1 MAKAKSKVEKKV
13 KDIEESILDITDCQC
28 GEEIKRIDQI
38 EEYLVTAKDLI
49 VVHDEAIEKVEDS
62 IKSLHAKI
70 DRALSRLG
78 IG

>member
-28 GEEIKRIDQI
+28 GEEIKRIDQL

-49 VVHDEAIEKVEDS
+49 VVHDETIEKIEDS
-62 IKSLHAKI
+62 IKIWRHFSKF
-70 DRALSRLG
+70 RFSSFFRL
-78 IG
+78 